1 VSSDLELRPYTNAD
15 ADGCVAVGRA
25 AVPYTLQDV
34 RVWRHRLA
42 AAPARSGLAGWV
54 ALEERRIVG
63 SAHAFLAWWAGRDD
77 SGWLMVQVDPSAARR
92 GIGRRLAQL
101 VEGHLQ
107 ELGARDVRAHTDET
121 HLPFAERLGYQI
133 ASRKRI
139 SAVDPRTVCG
149 EPALPVVPLADLEDR
164 LEELYRLDLETT
176 QDMPNEAEFTMPFE
190 QWIKDVWED
199 PLLSRQGSFAVV
211 VHGRVAGATNLRVC
225 GARAGSGFT
234 GVLREY
240 RGRGIATAVKTA
252 SLRWA
257 AEHGVE
263 WAHTFND
270 DTNAAML
277 RVNER
282 LGYRPWHVALDV
294 ERIL

>member
-1 VSSDLELRPYTNAD
+1 MSSDLEFRPYTDAD

-42 AAPARSGLAGWV
+42 AAPAQSGLAGWV
-54 ALEERRIVG
+54 ALEEGRIVG
-63 SAHAFLAWWAGRDD
+63 SAHAFLAWWAGRKD
-77 SGWLMVQVDPSAARR
+77 SGWLMLHVDPSAARR
-92 GIGRRLAQL
+92 GIGTRLAQL

-121 HLPFAERLGYQI
+121 HLAFAERLGYEV

-139 SAVDPRTVCG
+139 SAVDPRTVRG
-149 EPALPVVPLADLEDR
+149 EPAVPVVPLADIENR
-164 LEELYRLDLETT
+164 LDELYRLDLETT
-176 QDMPNEAEFTMPFE
+176 KDMPNEGAFTMPFE
-190 QWIKDVWED
+190 QWTKDVWED
-199 PLLSRQGSFAVV
+199 PLLSREGSFAAVV
-211 VHGRVAGATNLRVC
+211 DGRIAGATNLRVSA
-225 GARAGSGFT
+225 ARAGSGFT
-234 GVLREY
+234 GVLRDF
-240 RGRGIATAVKTA
+240 RRRGIATAVKTA

-257 AEHGVE
+257 AKHGVE

-282 LGYRPWHVALDV
+282 LGYRPWHVAVDV
-294 ERIL
+294 ERML